1 LTPALPSLKFSVPE
15 VAMKSLLEK
24 LQEKELQIEA
34 LRAQIAKLE
43 KDIETLQSAARILND
58 DEDSNPLAD
67 LVAPELSAKAVAI
80 TEGHGQKPSN
90 GFDMQANKKKAWP

>member
-1 LTPALPSLKFSVPE
+1 
-15 VAMKSLLEK
+15 MKNLLEK

-58 DEDSNPLAD
+58 DEDSNSLAD
-67 LVAPELSAKAVAI
+67 LVAPELSAKAAAMASLDS
-80 TEGHGQKPSN
+80 QPKSNN
-90 GFDMQANKKKAWP
+90 GFEPPANKKKAWP

>member
-1 LTPALPSLKFSVPE
+1 
-15 VAMKSLLEK
+15 MKNLLDK

-43 KDIETLQSAARILND
+43 KDIETLQSAARILSD

-67 LVAPELSAKAVAI
+67 LVAPELSAKAVAVA
-80 TEGHGQKPSN
+80 TGDHGQKPNN
-90 GFDMQANKKKAWP
+90 GFDPQANKKKAWP

>member
-1 LTPALPSLKFSVPE
+1 
-15 VAMKSLLEK
+15 MKTLLEK

-43 KDIETLQSAARILND
+43 KDIETLQSAARILSD

-67 LVAPELSAKAVAI
+67 LVAPELSAKAAAVAS
-80 TEGHGQKPSN
+80 GDNHPQQKSN
-90 GFDMQANKKKAWP
+90 GFEQQAAKKKAWP